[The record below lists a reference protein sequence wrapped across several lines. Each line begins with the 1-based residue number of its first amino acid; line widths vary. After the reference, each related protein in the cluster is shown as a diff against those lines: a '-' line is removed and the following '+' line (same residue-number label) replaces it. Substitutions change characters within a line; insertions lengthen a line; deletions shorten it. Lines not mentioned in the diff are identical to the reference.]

1 MKKIRLITILGLVL
15 CLTACAD
22 KVEVQEEADLEIS
35 VENVEF
41 IEAMDVIE
49 DTYKDIYDDFLA
61 GKISAVGYFEGSKY
75 EVWFNE
81 LPQDPEEWDSYSVSD
96 EKIDLD
102 NDGEA
107 ELIINGPYGGMYL
120 DARNGGVYVLAQ
132 GEGTA
137 GELGYIVYEG
147 KTYITHRDVSHG
159 GRQIYWFDQYDGTG
173 AVVDSFELSAEYWDN
188 VDGSYDENS
197 DFTYRGEKITMDEY
211 EKLMKEILGVD
222 ND

>member
-1 MKKIRLITILGLVL
+1 MKKNRLIMILGLIL
-15 CLTACAD
+15 CLTGCAD
-22 KVEVQEEADLEIS
+22 KEEVLEEADNITS
-35 VENVEF
+35 TDENSI
-41 IEAMDVIE
+41 IEGESNDE
-49 DTYKDIYDDFLA
+49 IYDKFLA
-61 GKISAVGYFEGSKY
+61 GEISAIGYFEGSKY

-120 DARNGGVYVLAQ
+120 DARDGGVYVLAQ

-137 GELGYIVYEG
+137 GELGYIVYKG